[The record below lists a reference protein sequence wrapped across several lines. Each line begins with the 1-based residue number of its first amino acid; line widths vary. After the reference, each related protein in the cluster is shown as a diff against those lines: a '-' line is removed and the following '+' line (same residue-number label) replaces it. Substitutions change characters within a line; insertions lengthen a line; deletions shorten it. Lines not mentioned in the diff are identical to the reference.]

1 MLSNLLSAMKV
12 QGARAISMWPWLAM
26 PEDLHEVEAKRS
38 RSEAIEAKAVR
49 IGAVPQLETRFEQ
62 SFGQRADEFL
72 NLPVAAA
79 RRRPLAINSPVFAA
93 HE

>member
-1 MLSNLLSAMKV
+1 MLSNQSASV
-12 QGARAISMWPWLAM
+12 TVRDGRATFAWPWPPM